1 MKTVNIVCTSKP
13 GDGLLHY
20 SYEHCCYLNNLGLD
34 IKANLIIIP
43 NKKHTQ
49 QDYID
54 ALVEQYIKVEN
65 IIFDFYIAK
74 PEDITL
80 VMGRSMITLAHLDY
94 IDYSETQKL
103 TLHQLFNNKIISVY
117 SENHPKDYDL
127 ALKRFNPKKVID
139 LCDFDVYKNG
149 VGHQFEKII
158 NFSIY
163 KSFKH
168 DIKYQYL
175 FLGTN
180 KTYYEAVEDVISKN
194 WLLYQSHGII
204 TYPDKYLNSKYNNL
218 NVPVKNLLG
227 SFETYAYTKPNFD
240 PAPRIIQ
247 ECKYFGKKVLYLRDK
262 EIQDGGPVYW
272 KREANCLTD
281 KRNEDKISNLI
292 TAIYRM

>member
-1 MKTVNIVCTSKP
+1 MKNVNIVCTSKP
-13 GDGLLHY
+13 GDGLLRY

-54 ALVEQYIKVEN
+54 ALEEQYTKVEN

-80 VMGRSMITLAHLDY
+80 VMGRSMVTLAHLDY
-94 IDYSETQKL
+94 MDYSETQKL

-127 ALKRFNPKKVID
+127 ALKRFNPKKVYD

-180 KTYYEAVEDVISKN
+180 KIYYEAVEKVISNN

-204 TYPDKYLNSKYNNL
+204 TYPDKYLNPQYNNL

-281 KRNEDKISNLI
+281 KQNENKISNLLV
-292 TAIYRM
+292 AIYKM

>member
-1 MKTVNIVCTSKP
+1 MKNVNIVCTSKP
-13 GDGLLHY
+13 GDGLLRY
-20 SYEHCCYLNNLGLD
+20 SYEHCCYLNGLGLG
-34 IKANLIIIP
+34 IEAKLIIIP

-54 ALVEQYIKVEN
+54 ALKEQYIKIEN
-65 IIFDFYIAK
+65 VYFDFYIPKAN
-74 PEDITL
+74 DVTL

-94 IDYSETQKL
+94 INYNKTQQL

-127 ALKRFNPKKVID
+127 ALKHFNPKKVYD

-180 KTYYEAVEDVISKN
+180 KTYYEAVEKVISNN

-204 TYPDKYLNSKYNNL
+204 TYPDEYLNPQYNNL

-247 ECKYFGKKVLYLRDK
+247 ECKYFGKKVL
-262 EIQDGGPVYW
+262 
-272 KREANCLTD
+272 
-281 KRNEDKISNLI
+281 
-292 TAIYRM
+292 